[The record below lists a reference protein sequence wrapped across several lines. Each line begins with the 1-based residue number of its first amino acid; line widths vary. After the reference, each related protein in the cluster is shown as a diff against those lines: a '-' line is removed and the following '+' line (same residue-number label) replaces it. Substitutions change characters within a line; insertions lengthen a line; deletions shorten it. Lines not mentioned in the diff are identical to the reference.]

1 MKVFP
6 GDVLH
11 FVTWGGGGWGDPLE
25 RDPALVELEVRRGL
39 VTDEGARRY
48 GVVVGDAGVDAAAT
62 EALRAEL
69 RAARPAELPVFDMG
83 PPLEELLERCEAE
96 TGLPAPSA
104 RRAGVAVLRAPP
116 RPAAAG
122 PRRAARHRV
131 LRPGRVGRA
140 RRRCSSSTSSAPT
153 PSRGGPF
160 LLPDPAP
167 AVAATEALV
176 AAAREHG
183 RPVVWTV
190 VRYTS
195 GLADG
200 GLFVRKV
207 PALAAFAEDADGG
220 WGELVLEPAA
230 GEPVIAK
237 QYASAFFGTSLAAT
251 LHTAGIDTLVVAG
264 VSTSGCIRA
273 TATDALNHGFRPQV
287 VRDACADRTP
297 ELHDQNLRDL
307 DAKYADVV
315 DLDEALAHLR
325 G

>member
-1 MKVFP
+1 MSEHGKAF
-6 GDVLH
+6 
-11 FVTWGGGGWGDPLE
+11 
-25 RDPALVELEVRRGL
+25 
-39 VTDEGARRY
+39 
-48 GVVVGDAGVDAAAT
+48 
-62 EALRAEL
+62 
-69 RAARPAELPVFDMG
+69 
-83 PPLEELLERCEAE
+83 
-96 TGLPAPSA
+96 S
-104 RRAGVAVLRAPP
+104 
-116 RPAAAG
+116 
-122 PRRAARHRV
+122 
-131 LRPGRVGRA
+131 GRVGWGRRPAVLVIDLVRA
-140 RRRCSSSTSSAPT
+140 YTEP
-153 PSRGGPF
+153 GGPF

-167 AVAATEALV
+167 AI
-176 AAAREHG
+176 AAAGSLVDAARASG
-183 RPVVWTV
+183 APVLWTV

-195 GLADG
+195 DLADG

-207 PALAAFAEDADGG
+207 PALAAFAEDAEGS
-220 WGELVLEPAA
+220 WGELVLKPAA

-251 LHTAGIDTLVVAG
+251 LHTAGVDTVVVAG